1 MSSRVTPPLDTGEMA
16 KQAGDGSVS
25 HENREFGP
33 ECPDNTLRTIPAP
46 PPKKPTI
53 LTPESKQ
60 PYFRF
65 NWKGSVLT
73 RKSSGKKRHAPG
85 HISKATSLRSSL
97 HRRPSSGARAGAGAG
112 PGRGVPGDATR
123 AARSQRG
130 LPSHPW
136 SVRAWPPTGLPR
148 QRFRIIRKVSLKYF
162 PVANHRQ
169 ATKRDFTRRRL
180 RPA

>member
-33 ECPDNTLRTIPAP
+33 ECPDNTPRP
-46 PPKKPTI
+46 PQKPTI

-73 RKSSGKKRHAPG
+73 RRSSGKKRHAPG

-97 HRRPSSGARAGAGAG
+97 RRRPSSGARAGAGAG